1 MELKTIQYFLRIVD
15 KGSLSKAAESLYL
28 SQPTLSRYL
37 ARLEENVGA
46 RLFQRK
52 KDSSLELT
60 ESGRIYLQAARQIDE
75 IWNHMSMELSALEHS
90 HAHTIRLGYDSDI
103 MLPRIHVVTTIIAKQ
118 YPQVKLQLRQLTSE
132 EIQEETIMGNIDIGV
147 ASFFDHNDLLVYP
160 RILRCEIDL
169 VVSNIHP
176 LAKYS
181 YHLPGQ
187 EAYRA
192 KLSDLDPDTPF
203 LMMRDHRVLRKRVNH
218 YMKEHQFDPYILT
231 TYSRQDM
238 LPQLLQ
244 ASEKCVCFCPR
255 WNAFPELSYIAL
267 DPPFFHERGFCYR
280 KGKTLTPAEA
290 MLIDLLHP

>member
-28 SQPTLSRYL
+28 SPPTLSRYL

-118 YPQVKLQLRQLTSE
+118 YPQVNLQLRQLTSE

-244 ASEKCVCFCPR
+244 ASDVHK
-255 WNAFPELSYIAL
+255 
-267 DPPFFHERGFCYR
+267 
-280 KGKTLTPAEA
+280 
-290 MLIDLLHP
+290 